1 MKILRSNRLKNFV
14 TNHIYLD
21 FLLITIFIFY
31 FLFNLY
37 KYPKDYKQWDFLFFT
52 AVAVFGITFKLSLNI
67 PKKMDITIER
77 LLYRGIINS
86 EEHIKIQLEK
96 KANNLAKLWGILLGI
111 GVFLGWMV
119 GLELKAWNIFLII
132 FETFLA
138 YLTGRIFGIMVAY
151 GTLGSLLK
159 KENIVLSLKPDHIDG
174 AAGLKP
180 IGDFYLFQ
188 AIIASVPAFFIGTW
202 SVLLTLWSKNG
213 YVPQSTL
220 AWKEK
225 AILLLILAIIFE
237 ILVFILPM
245 RSFNTAMGEF
255 KAELLKNADGISQ
268 DIVIMKEQILNT
280 KNEQEYNLIKSKI
293 SHLNERYQAYEKMP
307 TWPIALKTGKLFAIN
322 NFVLIIPF
330 IVKHIDGF
338 TKAIHTI
345 NEHSPK

>member
-1 MKILRSNRLKNFV
+1 M
-14 TNHIYLD
+14 
-21 FLLITIFIFY
+21 TICIFY

-52 AVAVFGITFKLSLNI
+52 AVVVFGITFKLSLDI
-67 PKKMDITIER
+67 PKKMDITIKR
-77 LLYRGIINS
+77 LFYRGIINS
-86 EEHIKIQLEK
+86 EEHLKIQLEK
-96 KANNLAKLWGILLGI
+96 KASNFARFWGILLGI

-119 GLELKAWNIFLII
+119 GLELKAWNIFLIV

-138 YLTGRIFGIMVAY
+138 YLAGRTFGIMVAY
-151 GTLGSLLK
+151 GTLGYLLK
-159 KENIVLSLKPDHIDG
+159 KENILLSLKPDHIDG

-180 IGDFYLFQ
+180 IGDFYFFQ

-202 SVLLTLWSKNG
+202 SLLLTFWSKNG
-213 YVPQSTL
+213 YIPQSAL
-220 AWKEK
+220 VWKDK

-255 KAELLKNADGISQ
+255 KTELLKNIDVISK
-268 DIVIMKEQILNT
+268 DILIMKEQLLNT

-293 SHLNERYQAYEKMP
+293 SDLNERYQAYEKMP

-330 IVKHIDGF
+330 IVKHFDGF

-345 NEHSPK
+345 NQHSPK

>member
-1 MKILRSNRLKNFV
+1 MKIFRSNRLQKIVNNQ
-14 TNHIYLD
+14 TYLD
-21 FLLITIFIFY
+21 WLLTTIFISY

-37 KYPKDYKQWDFLFFT
+37 KYRTDYKQWDFLFFT
-52 AVAVFGITFKLSLNI
+52 AVAVFGITFKLSLDI
-67 PKKMDITIER
+67 PNKMDLTIKR
-77 LLYRGIINS
+77 LLDRGIINS
-86 EEHIKIQLEK
+86 EDHLKIKLEK
-96 KANNLAKLWGILLGI
+96 KASSFAKIWGFLLGI
-111 GVFLGWMV
+111 GVFSGWMI

-180 IGDFYLFQ
+180 IGDFYFFQ

-202 SVLLTLWSKNG
+202 SILLTLWSKNG
-213 YVPQSTL
+213 DLPQSAL
-220 AWKEK
+220 VWKQK

-245 RSFNTAMGEF
+245 RSFNTAMCEF
-255 KAELLKNADGISQ
+255 KAELLKNADGISK
-268 DIVIMKEQILNT
+268 DILIMKEQLLNA

-293 SHLNERYQAYEKMP
+293 SDLNERHQVYEKMP
-307 TWPIALKTGKLFAIN
+307 TWPLALKTGKLFAIN
-322 NFVLIIPF
+322 NFILIIPF
-330 IVKHIDGF
+330 IVKHIDDL
-338 TKAIHTI
+338 TKAIQTI
-345 NEHSPK
+345 NQHSPK